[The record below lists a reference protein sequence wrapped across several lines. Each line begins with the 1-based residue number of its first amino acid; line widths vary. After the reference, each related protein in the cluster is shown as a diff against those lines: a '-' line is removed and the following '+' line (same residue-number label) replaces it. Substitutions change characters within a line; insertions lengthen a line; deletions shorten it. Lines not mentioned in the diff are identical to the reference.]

1 MKNKFKAMCIPIRY
15 LYNKHETI
23 CSQINFSRIIMTAFI
38 WLFVVLGSIA
48 LAKAIQALL
57 QYMENQ
63 DKKRLEALKL
73 KGLFVDL

>member
-1 MKNKFKAMCIPIRY
+1 
-15 LYNKHETI
+15 
-23 CSQINFSRIIMTAFI
+23 MTAFI
-38 WLFVVLGSIA
+38 WLFVVLGSVV